1 VEVNNSIF
9 IGQLQSSTGERVDL
23 SLQGTNIVFD
33 VIASSEF
40 SRARSSTGFAISVD
54 EIDKLRGLLLNA
66 RVRAGVA
73 R

>member
-1 VEVNNSIF
+1 VNNIF

-33 VIASSEF
+33 VIATSEF
-40 SRARSSTGFAISVD
+40 SRSRSCTGFGISVD
-54 EIDKLRGLLLNA
+54 EVDKLRGLLLNA